1 MRYDKLI
8 EGLLDGLAAGK
19 TEQQISD
26 KHGVSIEMVMQE
38 LERGTLVEMKHTS
51 CSKTARKIAMDNLW
65 KQPDYYIKLKQI
77 G

>member
-1 MRYDKLI
+1 MRYDKLV

-26 KHGVSIEMVMQE
+26 KHGVSIKRIMQE
-38 LERGTLVEMKHTS
+38 LERGTLVEMEHTS
-51 CSKTARKIAMDNLW
+51 CSKTARKIAMDHLW
-65 KQPDYYIKLKQI
+65 ERPDYYIKLKQI